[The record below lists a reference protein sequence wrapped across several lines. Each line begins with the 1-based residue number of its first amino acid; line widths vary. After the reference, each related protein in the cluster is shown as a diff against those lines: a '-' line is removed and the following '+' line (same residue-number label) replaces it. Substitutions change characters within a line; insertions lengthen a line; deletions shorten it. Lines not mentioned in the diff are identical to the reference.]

1 MQSTLQHQGVLQ
13 MVEDYLLS
21 RNEKWMQDCTRVEE
35 AGLHLLAIV
44 SNRLHWDCFLEGCIA
59 REWIVFVT
67 PLLQGTRI
75 RPVMWGKTL
84 ITKLLN
90 ITHKQWLY
98 RNSHMH
104 YSGQEGISLEQHWQI
119 LQQVFDNIH
128 TDPDT
133 LLPRHWYHLETN
145 PTTLGDGSTANRW
158 VWLASLESAQPVA
171 ELS

>member
-1 MQSTLQHQGVLQ
+1 

-21 RNEKWMQDCTRVEE
+21 RNKKWVQDCSWVEE
-35 AGLHLLAIV
+35 AGLCLLAIA
-44 SNRLHWDCFLEGCIA
+44 SNRLRWNCFLEGRIA
-59 REWIVFVT
+59 REWIVYVT
-67 PLLQGTRI
+67 PLLQGTS
-75 RPVMWGKTL
+75 PVTWAKTL

-104 YSGQEGISLEQHWQI
+104 YSAQEGITLKQHQQI

-133 LLPRHWYHLETN
+133 LLPRHWYLLETN
-145 PTTLGDGSTANRW
+145 PTTLGGGSTANRR
-158 VWLASLESAQPVA
+158 VWLASLESAQSAA